1 MPHMPDDPIDRQ
13 LLDIVQ
19 VDFPLSERPF
29 HDLGRRVGI
38 DEDEALQRI
47 ARLKADN
54 GPIRQI
60 SAIFDSHTLGYDS
73 TLAASRVAPDRVEAA
88 ANVLCEHPGV
98 SHCYERDHAYNL
110 WYTLAVTPASKLGL
124 DRTLEILHQESGA
137 ESTRKLPTLRLFKI
151 GVVLDLVGRGEPTAT
166 SEGDPNRYTAEDR
179 RIAKQHVISD
189 DDLPIIRALQTDIV
203 IEPRPF
209 DRLAQQA
216 GCTAEQLIE
225 SGRRLI
231 ERRQMRRYAAVL
243 RHRQAGY
250 RANCMVCW
258 QVPDDAVETVGTK
271 MAGFDAVSHCYQ
283 RPAYDDW
290 PYNVYT
296 MIHGQSRDDCLTIV
310 QALAEATNI
319 ADPAILWSTREFK
332 KTRVR
337 YFTGETEAW
346 ERRHGP

>member
-1 MPHMPDDPIDRQ
+1 MPSSPDDPIDRQ
-13 LLDIVQ
+13 ILDIVQ
-19 VDFPLSERPF
+19 VDFPLTDRPF
-29 HDLGRRVGI
+29 RDLGRRVGI
-38 DEDEALQRI
+38 EEDEALRRV

-60 SAIFDSHTLGYDS
+60 SAIFDSHTLGYES

-88 ANVLCEHPGV
+88 AEVLCSHPGV

-110 WYTLAVTPASKLGL
+110 WYTLAVPPTSRLGL
-124 DRTLEILHQESGA
+124 ERTLDILHELSGA
-137 ESTRKLPTLRLFKI
+137 VSTRKLPTLRLFKI

-179 RIAKQHVISD
+179 RIARQHAIGE
-189 DDLPIIRALQTDIV
+189 DDLPVIRALQTDIV

-209 DRLAQQA
+209 DRLAEHA
-216 GCTAEQLIE
+216 GCSVESLLE

-243 RHRQAGY
+243 RHREAGF

-258 QVPDDAVETVGTK
+258 SVPDEQVEQIGTT

-290 PYNVYT
+290 PYSIYT
-296 MIHGQSRDDCLTIV
+296 MIHGQSREECLTIV
-310 QALAEATNI
+310 QALGETTGI
-319 ADPAILWSTREFK
+319 PDPAILWSTREFK

-337 YFTGETEAW
+337 YFTGETETW
-346 ERRHGP
+346 ERQHLP